1 MSLLNPLPPR
11 QIREQQAAPRG
22 IVQGG
27 ADAAPVSAV
36 GDGPDD
42 AGTFRTYSK
51 IDMKQLVSAG
61 KMSISPSNREIALA
75 SRAGLYIIDLE
86 NPSNVPAF
94 LPQGGMWEIADVQ
107 WNPHPSWSQYI
118 LSTSSEKLLVW
129 NLSPSSK
136 MHIER
141 ILQSHFRAITDINWH
156 PSIPSHLATCAID
169 SWVYLWDLRS
179 ETVTTK
185 IKPTMGLSA
194 FNESATQVKWNYHNE
209 HVLATSHNK
218 HVLVWDNRK
227 GSVPLSTIVAH
238 DSNIYGISWSRLSE
252 AEIITC
258 SLDKTIKTWDAYA
271 DPSTIQPLSIIQ
283 TEYPVWRARNLPFGR
298 GILAQPQRG
307 RLALDMYN
315 TDHPEEPVHVF
326 GGFSEAVTESVW
338 RIRGGGNTNH
348 DDREFQLITW
358 DRGSVLRFWPID
370 AQILQKVNFRSTI
383 PAPVSRR
390 QGIATDISYRD
401 LLEAQTSTSRAIT
414 APTHQS
420 GVLKSV
426 RVKPRMVHRDSMSTL
441 HVGSS
446 SPVNHFTK
454 PQQSQSSELSG
465 QNKIG
470 NMTMGKG
477 HGKAARPQID
487 PITWLSGLG
496 EGKRRS
502 KSTGSGTRDSD
513 DSRSRSLPE
522 SSSRNSRGNKGVR
535 SKSRA
540 PDEWTQSDPPSSLRE
555 EVTQAAQK
563 FSASKVKIVDI
574 NLNSGTRKC
583 NLEVHG
589 HTSLFIRILFT
600 FPDDYPAKSHPPT
613 VDIDPNRKI
622 IPRKRAWFLREL
634 RKICSQNI
642 LCIEPCIR
650 FLLGLPSGGQDVA
663 GAISN
668 QKPFSLEEDDSEE
681 EDVEIEK
688 VPDMESGG
696 ASLIQQ
702 NQPPRER
709 TAQAVFSTNGMLV
722 RIIANDS
729 TRPKPGTLPSHN
741 DPMAAGKSN
750 HHLGDLPL
758 ALRGLAKM
766 AKQLP
771 ALTGPANADAHDFAD
786 AFSTQPGVKHTSTG
800 ILGPMWNRGMPF
812 KARGKGKAIVCIQSF
827 PAPDPDSFDPLLA
840 SKFVY
845 TIKDPVDFC
854 AKNAL
859 TAALHGRDDYRRILE
874 TLSIILRTQCSN
886 QNSDPLG
893 QDPVEKGIKL
903 LYERLLARGN
913 LQMLAMLSIARLLAE
928 DFNVE
933 GSNPQSYDVN
943 VATTPSDGKPTGIG
957 SSVDYFSLR
966 PRCDP
971 PQPVSPATPRA
982 DSPKEDAAPVTST
995 PPASSPFGTITSK
1008 AGGAFTNVLYP
1019 LFFTGTSEG
1028 SEPSHRSRGSDP
1040 PTPATSDVPG
1050 SIPVPQRG
1058 GMVKSNARSPRKR
1071 RGKSDATAPPSLG
1084 SAPASGSGGTSSLG
1098 RLGLPSRRKPPSV
1111 FVPTPG
1117 TVHKAT
1123 VTFAIV
1129 GAPPRHVT
1137 SSIPQDRWKREGK
1150 MPASS
1155 ATLRL
1160 VENTSRNRRMLADG
1174 IRAQY
1179 VAHIRFYAELLYRS
1193 GLVEARSE
1201 VLLITKRNP
1210 LEVVV
1215 STMKAMDLEIHNVCG
1230 QCVEAEV
1237 HSKCPKCRTGRTF
1250 PDCTVC
1256 RLPVRGLSR
1265 TCLQCN
1271 HVTHIRCWALRQSQ
1285 FCASG
1290 CGFVGESPATGR
1302 RPVT

>member
-420 GVLKSV
+420 GV
-426 RVKPRMVHRDSMSTL
+426 
-441 HVGSS
+441 
-446 SPVNHFTK
+446 
-454 PQQSQSSELSG
+454 
-465 QNKIG
+465 
-470 NMTMGKG
+470 
-477 HGKAARPQID
+477 
-487 PITWLSGLG
+487 
-496 EGKRRS
+496 
-502 KSTGSGTRDSD
+502 
-513 DSRSRSLPE
+513 
-522 SSSRNSRGNKGVR
+522 R

-786 AFSTQPGVKHTSTG
+786 AFSTQPGVS
-800 ILGPMWNRGMPF
+800 
-812 KARGKGKAIVCIQSF
+812 
-827 PAPDPDSFDPLLA
+827 
-840 SKFVY
+840 
-845 TIKDPVDFC
+845 
-854 AKNAL
+854 
-859 TAALHGRDDYRRILE
+859 LHIY
-874 TLSIILRTQCSN
+874 
-886 QNSDPLG
+886 
-893 QDPVEKGIKL
+893 
-903 LYERLLARGN
+903 
-913 LQMLAMLSIARLLAE
+913 
-928 DFNVE
+928 
-933 GSNPQSYDVN
+933 
-943 VATTPSDGKPTGIG
+943 
-957 SSVDYFSLR
+957 
-966 PRCDP
+966 
-971 PQPVSPATPRA
+971 
-982 DSPKEDAAPVTST
+982 
-995 PPASSPFGTITSK
+995 
-1008 AGGAFTNVLYP
+1008 
-1019 LFFTGTSEG
+1019 
-1028 SEPSHRSRGSDP
+1028 
-1040 PTPATSDVPG
+1040 
-1050 SIPVPQRG
+1050 
-1058 GMVKSNARSPRKR
+1058 
-1071 RGKSDATAPPSLG
+1071 
-1084 SAPASGSGGTSSLG
+1084 SSLI
-1098 RLGLPSRRKPPSV
+1098 
-1111 FVPTPG
+1111 
-1117 TVHKAT
+1117 HKL
-1123 VTFAIV
+1123 
-1129 GAPPRHVT
+1129 AP
-1137 SSIPQDRWKREGK
+1137 
-1150 MPASS
+1150 
-1155 ATLRL
+1155 
-1160 VENTSRNRRMLADG
+1160 
-1174 IRAQY
+1174 
-1179 VAHIRFYAELLYRS
+1179 
-1193 GLVEARSE
+1193 
-1201 VLLITKRNP
+1201 
-1210 LEVVV
+1210 
-1215 STMKAMDLEIHNVCG
+1215 
-1230 QCVEAEV
+1230 
-1237 HSKCPKCRTGRTF
+1237 
-1250 PDCTVC
+1250 
-1256 RLPVRGLSR
+1256 
-1265 TCLQCN
+1265 
-1271 HVTHIRCWALRQSQ
+1271 
-1285 FCASG
+1285 
-1290 CGFVGESPATGR
+1290 
-1302 RPVT
+1302 

>member
-271 DPSTIQPLSIIQ
+271 DPSTIQPLGIIQ

-307 RLALDMYN
+307 RLALDMYS
-315 TDHPEEPVHVF
+315 TDHPEEPVHIF
-326 GGFSEAVTESVW
+326 DGFSEAVTESVW
-338 RIRGGGNTNH
+338 RIRGGGNTHH

-358 DRGSVLRFWPID
+358 DRGS
-370 AQILQKVNFRSTI
+370 
-383 PAPVSRR
+383 
-390 QGIATDISYRD
+390 
-401 LLEAQTSTSRAIT
+401 
-414 APTHQS
+414 
-420 GVLKSV
+420 
-426 RVKPRMVHRDSMSTL
+426 
-441 HVGSS
+441 
-446 SPVNHFTK
+446 
-454 PQQSQSSELSG
+454 
-465 QNKIG
+465 
-470 NMTMGKG
+470 
-477 HGKAARPQID
+477 
-487 PITWLSGLG
+487 
-496 EGKRRS
+496 
-502 KSTGSGTRDSD
+502 
-513 DSRSRSLPE
+513 
-522 SSSRNSRGNKGVR
+522 
-535 SKSRA
+535 
-540 PDEWTQSDPPSSLRE
+540 SDPPSSLRE

-812 KARGKGKAIVCIQSF
+812 KARGKGKAI
-827 PAPDPDSFDPLLA
+827 
-840 SKFVY
+840 
-845 TIKDPVDFC
+845 
-854 AKNAL
+854 
-859 TAALHGRDDYRRILE
+859 
-874 TLSIILRTQCSN
+874 
-886 QNSDPLG
+886 
-893 QDPVEKGIKL
+893 
-903 LYERLLARGN
+903 
-913 LQMLAMLSIARLLAE
+913 
-928 DFNVE
+928 
-933 GSNPQSYDVN
+933 
-943 VATTPSDGKPTGIG
+943 
-957 SSVDYFSLR
+957 
-966 PRCDP
+966 
-971 PQPVSPATPRA
+971 
-982 DSPKEDAAPVTST
+982 
-995 PPASSPFGTITSK
+995 
-1008 AGGAFTNVLYP
+1008 
-1019 LFFTGTSEG
+1019 
-1028 SEPSHRSRGSDP
+1028 
-1040 PTPATSDVPG
+1040 
-1050 SIPVPQRG
+1050 
-1058 GMVKSNARSPRKR
+1058 
-1071 RGKSDATAPPSLG
+1071 
-1084 SAPASGSGGTSSLG
+1084 
-1098 RLGLPSRRKPPSV
+1098 
-1111 FVPTPG
+1111 
-1117 TVHKAT
+1117 
-1123 VTFAIV
+1123 
-1129 GAPPRHVT
+1129 
-1137 SSIPQDRWKREGK
+1137 
-1150 MPASS
+1150 
-1155 ATLRL
+1155 
-1160 VENTSRNRRMLADG
+1160 
-1174 IRAQY
+1174 
-1179 VAHIRFYAELLYRS
+1179 
-1193 GLVEARSE
+1193 
-1201 VLLITKRNP
+1201 
-1210 LEVVV
+1210 
-1215 STMKAMDLEIHNVCG
+1215 
-1230 QCVEAEV
+1230 
-1237 HSKCPKCRTGRTF
+1237 
-1250 PDCTVC
+1250 
-1256 RLPVRGLSR
+1256 
-1265 TCLQCN
+1265 
-1271 HVTHIRCWALRQSQ
+1271 
-1285 FCASG
+1285 
-1290 CGFVGESPATGR
+1290 
-1302 RPVT
+1302 